1 MNVTMFG
8 LLSGLGVVMAGF
20 GMFKGGSKVG
30 EAAESSADHVG
41 RALDSISNDVK
52 ELKTYFIREFGPNV
66 TATLVRFQQVLG
78 RADELIITWTFAT
91 KCVALLASL
100 RRWCVKKSHQRIQID
115 DGEETAQFLSHWR
128 SSFYNSFTGRSCL
141 RC

>member
-41 RALDSISNDVK
+41 RAPSIPS
-52 ELKTYFIREFGPNV
+52 R
-66 TATLVRFQQVLG
+66 
-78 RADELIITWTFAT
+78 IT
-91 KCVALLASL
+91 
-100 RRWCVKKSHQRIQID
+100 
-115 DGEETAQFLSHWR
+115 
-128 SSFYNSFTGRSCL
+128 
-141 RC
+141 

>member
-52 ELKTYFIREFGPNV
+52 ELKTFYQR
-66 TATLVRFQQVLG
+66 VRT
-78 RADELIITWTFAT
+78 ECNCNT
-91 KCVALLASL
+91 
-100 RRWCVKKSHQRIQID
+100 
-115 DGEETAQFLSHWR
+115 GEIP
-128 SSFYNSFTGRSCL
+128 TGAW
-141 RC
+141 